1 MKYGRYEIEKELGRG
16 AMGVVYQAHDPQID
30 RRVALKVLRSD
41 RVTSED
47 FAQRF
52 LKEARAIGRLS
63 HPYIVTVYDVGHDHG
78 TVYIAMEFLDGQ
90 PLDERLREKSL
101 TLNEIVTIG
110 TQVAQSL
117 DYAHG
122 QGIVHRDIKPSNIML
137 TSEGNV
143 KLTDFGIARIEDPA
157 AAQLTQA
164 GEILGTP
171 TYMSPEQVR
180 GQAVDGRSDLY
191 SLGVILY
198 EISTG
203 RRPFTGKSIASIFNA
218 ITSQV
223 PEDPMGSEPFVA
235 RGGSRVLSE
244 LILKCLSKTPE
255 ERFQSG
261 KSMAEA
267 LSGCLGASLS
277 TKVEETLHPQK
288 TGKMG
293 LYAVVVGCI
302 LAALAGYYG
311 YQKSRE
317 AQVALP
323 APIIEPKSIPDDVEP
338 TGKTTAVPGTSTP
351 SPLDIKPKPVSVLNV
366 SSNPPSAQVFIDGSF
381 KGNTPLKIDLPS
393 GKYEVRVSH
402 TDYYE
407 WEAQVKLET
416 SGETPL
422 FARLIPMK

>member
-63 HPYIVTVYDVGHDHG
+63 HPNIVTVFDVGHDHE
-78 TVYIAMEFLDGQ
+78 TVYIAMEFLDGR
-90 PLDERLREKSL
+90 PLDEILKEKAL
-101 TLNEIVTIG
+101 EIKEVVNIG
-110 TQVAQSL
+110 IQVAQSL

-122 QGIVHRDIKPSNIML
+122 QGIVHRDIKPSNIMI
-137 TSEGNV
+137 TSEGSV

-171 TYMSPEQVR
+171 SYMSPEQVK
-180 GQAVDGRSDLY
+180 GQTVDRRSDLY

-218 ITSQV
+218 ITSDS
-223 PEDPMGSEPFVA
+223 PEDPMALEPFIA
-235 RGGSRVLSE
+235 RGGSRALSE

-255 ERFQSG
+255 DRFQSG
-261 KSMAEA
+261 KSVAHA
-267 LSGCLGASLS
+267 LSTSLEDGFGNKLEQLPIPPKPRN
-277 TKVEETLHPQK
+277 TA
-288 TGKMG
+288 
-293 LYAVVVGCI
+293 LYAAIAGCI
-302 LAALAGYYG
+302 VIACIGYFLF
-311 YQKSRE
+311 QHNRKASVTSSLTITE
-317 AQVALP
+317 PNAIPHDVA
-323 APIIEPKSIPDDVEP
+323 
-338 TGKTTAVPGTSTP
+338 PGDKATRMPETDTP
-351 SPLDIKPKPVSVLNV
+351 SPTGVKPTPLSVLKVN
-366 SSNPPSAQVFIDGSF
+366 SNPSSAQVFIDGAF
-381 KGNTPLKIDLPS
+381 KGNTPLKLDLPF
-393 GKYEVRVSH
+393 GKYEVRVSL

-407 WEAQVKLET
+407 WEAQVQLET
-416 SGETPL
+416 AGEMPL
-422 FARLIPMK
+422 FARLVSMK